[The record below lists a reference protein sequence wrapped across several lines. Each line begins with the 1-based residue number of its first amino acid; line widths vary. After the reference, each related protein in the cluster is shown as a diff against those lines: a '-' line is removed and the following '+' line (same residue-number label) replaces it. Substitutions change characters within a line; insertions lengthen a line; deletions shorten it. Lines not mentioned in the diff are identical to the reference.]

1 MTRKGA
7 RDVMV
12 GVVVLAAA
20 LIFTLGIFSIGS
32 EQRVW
37 VRKTTYRL
45 KVLDANGIASGSPV
59 RLAGVQVGT
68 ITGVEFPSDPNVLTI
83 EVKLAVDQAFRN
95 RIRKDTRAQ
104 VKILTMLGG
113 DKYVELTPGTMSAE
127 ELPEDSYIEVPASFG
142 VEQLGEL
149 SANLA
154 DDLTS
159 ISGNVRLILDKIT
172 QQQGLVGRVLLDPNF
187 GDAALSDLGQAAHD
201 LRQITEK
208 INSGKGLVGQMV
220 TDEAFGREAVGSV
233 KETLAELKT
242 LVARLNERDGLID
255 QALDPNGKL
264 ARSLDNF
271 EAVTTDLR
279 DMTGSLKKG
288 EGLAGRLV
296 TDDAAGQEM
305 MENFRKIA
313 ADLAEITD
321 KMNRGDGTA
330 GAFINDPQIYD
341 DLKMVL
347 RGVQKSKLMSGLI
360 RHYREEGEQAKQKE
374 AEKLK
379 KQQQKQQKDGGAKP
393 PSDTDPGGS

>member
-1 MTRKGA
+1 MTRKGV

-37 VRKTTYRL
+37 VRKATYRL
-45 KVLDANGIASGSPV
+45 KVLDANGLASGSPV

-68 ITGVEFPSDPNVLTI
+68 ITSVEFPIDPNVLTI
-83 EVKLAVDQAFRN
+83 EVRLAVDQAFRN
-95 RIRKDTRAQ
+95 RIRQDTRANI
-104 VKILTMLGG
+104 KILTMLGG

-127 ELPEDSYIEVPASFG
+127 ELPENSYIDVPASFG

-154 DDLTS
+154 DDLQS
-159 ISGNVRLILDKIT
+159 ISGNVRLVLEKIT
-172 QQQGLVGRVLLDPNF
+172 QQEGLVGRVLLDPNF
-187 GDAALSDLGQAAHD
+187 GDAALADLGSAAHD
-201 LRQITEK
+201 LKEITEK

-220 TDEAFGREAVGSV
+220 TDEAFGRETTATI

-271 EAVTTDLR
+271 EAVSADLR

-296 TDDAAGQEM
+296 ADDAAGREM

-330 GAFINDPQIYD
+330 GAFINDPQIYE

-360 RHYREEGEQAKQKE
+360 RHYREEGEQATQKE
-374 AEKLK
+374 ADKQQ
-379 KQQQKQQKDGGAKP
+379 KQQQKKEGGSKP
-393 PSDTDPGGS
+393 PSDIDPGGI